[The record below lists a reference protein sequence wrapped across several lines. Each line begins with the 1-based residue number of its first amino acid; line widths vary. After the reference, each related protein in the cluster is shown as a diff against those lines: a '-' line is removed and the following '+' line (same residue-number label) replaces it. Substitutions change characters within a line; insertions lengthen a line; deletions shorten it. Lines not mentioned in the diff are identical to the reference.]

1 MAKMSAS
8 EVAEKWSRNTKGATE
23 EMRRGVQRVTEA
35 PGAKAAAK
43 ADKMRAGIVESI
55 DSGKWADNVAAVPLS
70 EWKEKMLTK
79 GVGRV
84 SAGVDAA
91 NGKVVDFH
99 NQLSDHQDR
108 LSSQIE
114 NMPDLT
120 LEDGI
125 NRMVAQV
132 RGMSEFSFKR

>member
-1 MAKMSAS
+1 MARKSAAES
-8 EVAEKWSRNTKGATE
+8 AEKWARNTKGATE
-23 EMRRGVQRVTEA
+23 EMRRGVGRVTEA
-35 PGAKAAAK
+35 PGVAAAAK
-43 ADKMRAGIVESI
+43 ADKMRAGVVEAI
-55 DSGKWADNVAAVPLS
+55 DSGKWQENVAAVPLS
-70 EWKEKMLTK
+70 EWKEKMLNK

-99 NQLSDHQDR
+99 NQLADHQER
-108 LSSQIE
+108 LSGSIE
-114 NMPDLT
+114 QMPDLT

-132 RGMSEFSFKR
+132 RGMSEFTFKR

>member
-1 MAKMSAS
+1 MAKMSAA
-8 EVAEKWSRNTKGATE
+8 ETAEKWGRNTKGATE

-35 PGAKAAAK
+35 PGQKAAAK
-43 ADKMRAGIVESI
+43 ADKMRAGIVNAI
-55 DSGKWADNVAAVPLS
+55 DSGKWAENVGAVPLS

-108 LSSQIE
+108 LSSQIS